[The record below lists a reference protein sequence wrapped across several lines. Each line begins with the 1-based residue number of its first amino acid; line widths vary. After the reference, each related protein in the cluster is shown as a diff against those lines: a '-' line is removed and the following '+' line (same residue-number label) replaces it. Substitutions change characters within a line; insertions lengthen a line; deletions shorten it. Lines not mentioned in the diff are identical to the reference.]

1 MSVVVF
7 LGPSLPLERARSLVE
22 ATFLPP
28 ARQGDVFRAL
38 ARRPRVVVLIDGV
51 FEAVPSVWH
60 HELRAALASGAHVLG
75 ASSMGALR
83 AAELERF
90 GMKPVG
96 RIAKAY
102 ASGER
107 IDDADVVLLH
117 GDADSGY
124 RPLTVPLVNVQATL
138 AHAVEAG
145 VLSRAEQR
153 SLERRAAETFYQSR
167 TWRGLL
173 EGMTRWSASRRHD
186 VLAWVRGNGVDQKA
200 LDAVEALEFAAQLA
214 SDRSALRARPL
225 RLSSFV
231 RRRRLVDVDAA
242 RVAALE
248 RRDDAEALATQGL
261 RRLLLAEFAAMAGLV
276 PGEDDVAEALLDV
289 DGTGLAA
296 DVHLSLARALARE
309 RLVLRAPERF
319 VADGPSRIEG
329 LELEARLGRQ
339 PGKAPR
345 RSRRR

>member
-7 LGPSLPLERARSLVE
+7 LGPSLSLERARALVD

-28 ARQGDVFRAL
+28 ARQGDVFRVL
-38 ARRPRVVVLIDGV
+38 AQRPRVVVLIDGV

-102 ASGER
+102 ASGAR

-117 GDADSGY
+117 GDADSAY

-138 AHAVEAG
+138 AHALEQG

-153 SLERRAAETFYQSR
+153 TLERRASETFYQAR
-167 TWRGLL
+167 TWRGLI
-173 EGMTRWSASRRHD
+173 EGMTRWSPSRRHSA
-186 VLAWVRGNGVDQKA
+186 LAWVRTNGVDQKA
-200 LDAVEALEFAAQLA
+200 LDAVEALELAARLDR
-214 SDRSALRARPL
+214 DRSTRRARPL

-231 RRRRLVDVDAA
+231 RRRRLVDVDGP

-248 RRDDAEALATQGL
+248 TRDDVEALAAQGL
-261 RRLLLAEFAAMAGLV
+261 RRLLLAEFAAMAGLL
-276 PGEDDVAEALLDV
+276 PSEDHVAEALLDV

-296 DVHLSLARALARE
+296 DEHLALARALARE

-319 VADGPSRIEG
+319 VTDGPSRVEG
-329 LELEARLGRQ
+329 LAFEARLRRGRARGRAGQ
-339 PGKAPR
+339 R
-345 RSRRR
+345 